1 MARLRAYNGERS
13 MPLVMQLKDN
23 DSDIYPISL
32 IITDRT
38 CEITKENM
46 TIFILKLSLPAMK
59 LNKSLVIV
67 MKVQNRE
74 G

>member
-32 IITDRT
+32 IITDRN

-59 LNKSLVIV
+59 LNNSLVIV

>member
-59 LNKSLVIV
+59 LNNSLVIV

>member
-1 MARLRAYNGERS
+1 MARLRAYNGERI

-59 LNKSLVIV
+59 LNNSLVIV

>member
-32 IITDRT
+32 IMTDRT

-59 LNKSLVIV
+59 LNNSLVIV